1 MNRIHPLLTLAALL
15 VFSLLSVPVAAQP
28 ALYPESPERSPPT
41 AAPSADAESD
51 VDDEPRFQLLQPTRV
66 RWGKSY
72 LEYQLKDR
80 QTGEV
85 YREGD
90 FYRVLGHPE
99 LGEQFEENMAR
110 QTRGYVLGVP
120 MMAVAVPVLVVSVP
134 VVVFS
139 AFFVFL
145 AGMGAGAALLPP
157 AEALWGVAGVVVGGL
172 TFGYGAKL
180 YSARHRYRL
189 ALVGQA
195 DARRLVEEANARG
208 ALFDAR
214 GNARLRETPSSF
226 RLSVAP
232 YVRPTLG
239 RTGETG
245 MAGGVG
251 LRMRW

>member
-1 MNRIHPLLTLAALL
+1 MKLTHHLLTLAALL
-15 VFSLLSVPVAAQP
+15 LLIVPSAPAFAQS
-28 ALYPESPERSPPT
+28 YVHPETPERALP
-41 AAPSADAESD
+41 AAPAADAESD
-51 VDDEPRFQLLQPTRV
+51 AEEEPRFQLLQPTRI

-85 YREGD
+85 YREGE
-90 FYRVLGHPE
+90 FYRALGHPE

-120 MMAVAVPVLVVSVP
+120 LMAVAVPVLAVSVP
-134 VVVFS
+134 VVTVS
-139 AFFVFL
+139 AFLVFL
-145 AGMGAGAALLPP
+145 AGMGAGPALLPP
-157 AEALWGVAGVVVGGL
+157 AEVWWAVGGVVVGWL
-172 TFGYGAKL
+172 TFASGAKL
-180 YSARHRYRL
+180 YSARDRYRL
-189 ALVGQA
+189 ALVGKA
-195 DARRLVEEANARG
+195 DAQRLVDEANARG
-208 ALFDAR
+208 GLFDAQ

-232 YVRPTLG
+232 YVRPTPG
-239 RTGETG
+239 RSGASG